1 MKPIWIVD
9 DDQSI
14 RFVLE
19 KALLREELPTRSF
32 TNPREVLAALDEI
45 GDEDVDNQG
54 PQVLVS
60 DIRMPGGSGLDL
72 LAKVKERHPGLPVII
87 MTAFSDLDSA
97 VSAFQGGAF
106 EYLPKPFDLPKAVEL
121 IRRAV
126 EESQREEVAEERMAA
141 TPEMLGQAPAM
152 QDVFRAIGRL
162 SQSNVTVMITG
173 ESGSG
178 KELVARALHKHSP
191 RANGPFVAINTAAI
205 PKDLLESELFGH
217 ERGAFTGAQT
227 MRRGRFEQAEGG
239 TLFLD
244 EIGDM
249 PFDLQT
255 RLLRVLSDGHFY
267 RVGGHN
273 AVKANV
279 RVIAATHQ
287 DLEQRVKDGVFRE
300 DLFHRLNVIRLRLPA
315 LRERKED
322 VPMLTRHFLQQ
333 SAKQLGVEPKRIAD
347 NALAQLGAFNFPGN
361 VRQLENICHWLTVMA
376 PAQVIEAKDLPPE
389 VLGMQG
395 ASGAINST
403 SFHPAAPVLEQEPV
417 AELAAVFASPAA
429 TALPASVLA
438 QPIAIPAS
446 DMVLSDAGRG
456 ESAPVPISGL
466 GRSAAWE
473 QGLEL
478 EALELLA
485 SGRHDVWDELTRRFE
500 SKLILTALANTRGR
514 RIEAAQK
521 LGIGRNTI
529 TRKIQELGLERA
541 SGCGEV
547 GRWPAF
553 LWVIRRSRSPAHD
566 RWGVRSCAWPG
577 RSRRR

>member
-19 KALLREELPTRSF
+19 KALAREDLPVRSF
-32 TNPREVLAALDEI
+32 TNPRDVLAALDD
-45 GDEDVDNQG
+45 DE

-60 DIRMPGGSGLDL
+60 DIRMPGGSGIDL
-72 LAKVKERHPGLPVII
+72 LAQVKERHPGLPVII

-126 EESQREEVAEERMAA
+126 DESLREEVRDERLAQM
-141 TPEMLGQAPAM
+141 PEMLGQAPAM

-162 SQSNVTVMITG
+162 SQSNVTVLITG

-191 RANGPFVAINTAAI
+191 RASGPFVAINTAAI

-227 MRRGRFEQAEGG
+227 TRRGRFEQADGG

-255 RLLRVLSDGHFY
+255 RLLRVLSDGQFY

-273 AVKANV
+273 PMRANV

-287 DLEQRVKDGVFRE
+287 NLEDRVKQGVFRE
-300 DLFHRLNVIRLRLPA
+300 DLFHRLNVIRLRLPP
-315 LRERKED
+315 LRERRED
-322 VPMLTRHFLQQ
+322 IPALARYFLQK
-333 SAKQLGVEPKRIAD
+333 SAKELGVEAKRISDA
-347 NALAQLGAFNFPGN
+347 ALARLVAFDFPGN
-361 VRQLENICHWLTVMA
+361 VRQLENVCHWLTVMA
-376 PAQVIEAKDLPPE
+376 PAQVIEDKDLPPE
-389 VLGMQG
+389 LLGE
-395 ASGAINST
+395 ATLSPKPPVAVVA
-403 SFHPAAPVLEQEPV
+403 PAAAAPEAPAAMPASQPLGDV
-417 AELAAVFASPAA
+417 AMPALAA
-429 TALPASVLA
+429 ALP
-438 QPIAIPAS
+438 S
-446 DMVLSDAGRG
+446 DGDWLKDLEREARQLLDAGQ
-456 ESAPVPISGL
+456 P
-466 GRSAAWE
+466 
-473 QGLEL
+473 
-478 EALELLA
+478 
-485 SGRHDVWDELTRRFE
+485 DVLDTLTRRFE
-500 SKLILTALANTRGR
+500 AQLIHTALELTRGR

-529 TRKIQELGLERA
+529 TRKIQELGL
-541 SGCGEV
+541 
-547 GRWPAF
+547 
-553 LWVIRRSRSPAHD
+553 D
-566 RWGVRSCAWPG
+566 D
-577 RSRRR
+577 

>member
-1 MKPIWIVD
+1 
-9 DDQSI
+9 
-14 RFVLE
+14 
-19 KALLREELPTRSF
+19 
-32 TNPREVLAALDEI
+32 
-45 GDEDVDNQG
+45 
-54 PQVLVS
+54 
-60 DIRMPGGSGLDL
+60 LDL
-72 LAKVKERHPGLPVII
+72 LTQVKQQLPALPVII

-97 VSAFQGGAF
+97 VSAFQNGAF
-106 EYLPKPFDLPKAVEL
+106 EYLPKPFDLPKAIEL
-121 IRRAV
+121 IRRAL
-126 EESQREEVAEERMAA
+126 EESQREEVAEELMAA

-227 MRRGRFEQAEGG
+227 SRRGRFEQAEGG

-267 RVGGHN
+267 RVGGHS

-287 DLEQRVKDGVFRE
+287 DLEQRVKEGAFRE

-315 LRERKED
+315 LRERRED
-322 VPMLTRHFLQQ
+322 VQVLTKHFLLQ
-333 SAKQLGVEPKRIAD
+333 SAQQLGVEPKRISEQ
-347 NALAQLGAFNFPGN
+347 ALEILGHFNFPGN

-376 PAQVIEAKDLPPE
+376 PAQMIEAKDLPPE
-389 VLGMQG
+389 VL
-395 ASGAINST
+395 SPIN
-403 SFHPAAPVLEQEPV
+403 ALN
-417 AELAAVFASPAA
+417 ASPQVAFSTGEFVPLSENTQVTA
-429 TALPASVLA
+429 TSASSPALVNLGAH
-438 QPIAIPAS
+438 
-446 DMVLSDAGRG
+446 AGW
-456 ESAPVPISGL
+456 ESA
-466 GRSAAWE
+466 
-473 QGLEL
+473 LEV
-478 EALELLA
+478 EALQLL
-485 SGRHDVWDELTRRFE
+485 GTDRQDVWDVLTRRFE
-500 SKLILTALANTRGR
+500 SLLIQAALATTRGR
-514 RIEAAQK
+514 RIEAAVK

-529 TRKIQELGLERA
+529 TRKIQELHIEG
-541 SGCGEV
+541 
-547 GRWPAF
+547 
-553 LWVIRRSRSPAHD
+553 
-566 RWGVRSCAWPG
+566 
-577 RSRRR
+577 

>member
-1 MKPIWIVD
+1 
-9 DDQSI
+9 
-14 RFVLE
+14 
-19 KALLREELPTRSF
+19 
-32 TNPREVLAALDEI
+32 
-45 GDEDVDNQG
+45 
-54 PQVLVS
+54 
-60 DIRMPGGSGLDL
+60 MPGGSGLDL
-72 LAKVKERHPGLPVII
+72 LTEVKQRLPGLPVII

-97 VSAFQGGAF
+97 VSAFQNGAF
-106 EYLPKPFDLPKAVEL
+106 EYLPKPFDLPKAIEL
-121 IRRAV
+121 IRRAL
-126 EESQREEVAEERMAA
+126 EESQREEVAEELMAA

-227 MRRGRFEQAEGG
+227 SRRGRFEQAEGG

-267 RVGGHN
+267 RVGGHS

-287 DLEQRVKDGVFRE
+287 DLEQRVKEGVFRE

-315 LRERKED
+315 LRERRED
-322 VPMLTRHFLQQ
+322 VHVLTKHFLLQ
-333 SAKQLGVEPKRIAD
+333 SAQQLGVEPKRISEQ
-347 NALAQLGAFNFPGN
+347 ALEILSHFNFPGN

-376 PAQVIEAKDLPPE
+376 PAQMIESKDLPPE
-389 VLGMQG
+389 VVSPTANVVLATAPLTSD
-395 ASGAINST
+395 ASG
-403 SFHPAAPVLEQEPV
+403 PAAEISAPGH
-417 AELAAVFASPAA
+417 
-429 TALPASVLA
+429 TAPASSLVNLG
-438 QPIAIPAS
+438 PH
-446 DMVLSDAGRG
+446 AGW
-456 ESAPVPISGL
+456 ESA
-466 GRSAAWE
+466 
-473 QGLEL
+473 LEV
-478 EALELLA
+478 EALQLL
-485 SGRHDVWDELTRRFE
+485 STDRQDVWDVLTRRFE
-500 SKLILTALANTRGR
+500 SLLIQAALATTRGR
-514 RIEAAQK
+514 RIEAAVK

-529 TRKIQELGLERA
+529 TRKIQELHIEG
-541 SGCGEV
+541 
-547 GRWPAF
+547 
-553 LWVIRRSRSPAHD
+553 
-566 RWGVRSCAWPG
+566 
-577 RSRRR
+577 

>member
-19 KALLREELPTRSF
+19 KALLRENLPTRSF
-32 TNPREVLAALDEI
+32 TSPREVLAALEVATEAD
-45 GDEDVDNQG
+45 G
-54 PQVLVS
+54 PQIMVS

-72 LAKVKERHPGLPVII
+72 LEKVKARLPGLPVII

-106 EYLPKPFDLPKAVEL
+106 EYLPKPFDLHKAVEL

-141 TPEMLGQAPAM
+141 APEMLGQAPAM

-162 SQSNVTVMITG
+162 SQSMVTVMITG

-191 RANGPFVAINTAAI
+191 RANSPFIAINTAAI

-227 MRRGRFEQAEGG
+227 LRRGRFEQADGG

-255 RLLRVLSDGHFY
+255 RLLRVLSDGNFY

-287 DLEQRVKDGVFRE
+287 DLEQRVKEGSFRE

-315 LRERKED
+315 LRERRED
-322 VPMLTRHFLQQ
+322 VFMLTRHFLQQ
-333 SAKQLGVEPKRIAD
+333 SARQLGVEPKRISDA
-347 NALAQLGAFNFPGN
+347 ALQQLSQFGFPGN

-376 PAQVIEAKDLPPE
+376 PAQVVEPKDLPPE
-389 VLGMQG
+389 VLDATQGM
-395 ASGAINST
+395 SRP
-403 SFHPAAPVLEQEPV
+403 PAQAETIEV
-417 AELAAVFASPAA
+417 ARPERPAA
-429 TALPASVLA
+429 TEPAA
-438 QPIAIPAS
+438 AINAGENFAPPIADGIAGNGLHWES
-446 DMVLSDAGRG
+446 GLEAEAMALLTAGR
-456 ESAPVPISGL
+456 S
-466 GRSAAWE
+466 
-473 QGLEL
+473 
-478 EALELLA
+478 
-485 SGRHDVWDELTRRFE
+485 DVWDVLTRRFE
-500 SKLILTALANTRGR
+500 SRLIQTALANTHGR
-514 RIEAAQK
+514 RIEAAHK

-529 TRKIQELGLERA
+529 TRKIQDLNLE
-541 SGCGEV
+541 
-547 GRWPAF
+547 
-553 LWVIRRSRSPAHD
+553 
-566 RWGVRSCAWPG
+566 
-577 RSRRR
+577 

>member
-19 KALLREELPTRSF
+19 KALQREGLPCRSF
-32 TNPREVLAALDEI
+32 TNPREVLQALEREE
-45 GDEDVDNQG
+45 GG

-72 LAKVKERHPGLPVII
+72 LAQVKQRLPGLPVII
-87 MTAFSDLDSA
+87 MTAYSDLDSA
-97 VSAFQGGAF
+97 VSAFSSGAF
-106 EYLPKPFDLPKAVEL
+106 EYLPKPFDLPKAIEL

-126 EESQREEVAEERMAA
+126 EESLREEVVEEPSDE

-162 SQSNVTVMITG
+162 AQSHVTVLITG

-191 RANGPFVAINTAAI
+191 RASGPFVAINTAAI

-227 MRRGRFEQAEGG
+227 SRRGRFEQADGG

-267 RVGGHN
+267 RVGGHSGI
-273 AVKANV
+273 KANV

-287 DLEQRVKDGVFRE
+287 DLEQRVKEGGFRE

-315 LRERKED
+315 LRERRED
-322 VPMLTRHFLQQ
+322 IPMLTRHFLQR
-333 SAKQLGVEPKRIAD
+333 SAQQLGMEPKRISEA
-347 NALAQLGAFNFPGN
+347 AMAQLGQFHFPGN

-376 PAQVIEAKDLPPE
+376 PAQVIELKDLPPE
-389 VLGMQG
+389 VLHLLPEG
-395 ASGAINST
+395 ADAALASPTAPAT
-403 SFHPAAPVLEQEPV
+403 SWSLPV
-417 AELAAVFASPAA
+417 AAS
-429 TALPASVLA
+429 TAASV
-438 QPIAIPAS
+438 
-446 DMVLSDAGRG
+446 AG
-456 ESAPVPISGL
+456 
-466 GRSAAWE
+466 SAALSPSPGILPLQGWE
-473 QGLEL
+473 GALES
-478 EALELLA
+478 EALQLLGE
-485 SGRHDVWDELTRRFE
+485 GRHDVWDVLTRKFE
-500 SKLILTALANTRGR
+500 SRLILAALSTTRGR

-529 TRKIQELGLERA
+529 TRKIQELG
-541 SGCGEV
+541 
-547 GRWPAF
+547 
-553 LWVIRRSRSPAHD
+553 ID
-566 RWGVRSCAWPG
+566 D
-577 RSRRR
+577 

>member
-19 KALLREELPTRSF
+19 KALLREGLPTRSF
-32 TNPREVLAALDEI
+32 TNPREVIKALDS
-45 GDEDVDNQG
+45 EDPQGG

-72 LAKVKERHPGLPVII
+72 LATIKQRLPGLPVII

-97 VSAFQGGAF
+97 VSAFSSGAF

-126 EESQREEVAEERMAA
+126 GESQREEVTEEKQVDA
-141 TPEMLGQAPAM
+141 PEMLGQAPAM
-152 QDVFRAIGRL
+152 QDVFRGIGRL
-162 SQSNVTVMITG
+162 AQSHVTVLITG

-178 KELVARALHKHSP
+178 KELVAHALHKHSP
-191 RANGPFVAINTAAI
+191 RAGQPFVAINTAAI

-217 ERGAFTGAQT
+217 ERGAFTGAQAS
-227 MRRGRFEQAEGG
+227 RRGRFEQADGG

-255 RLLRVLSDGHFY
+255 RLLRVLSDGNFY
-267 RVGGHN
+267 RVGGHS

-287 DLEQRVKDGVFRE
+287 DLEQRVKEGVFRE

-315 LRERKED
+315 LRERRED
-322 VPMLTRHFLQQ
+322 VPMLARYFLQR
-333 SAKQLGVEPKRIAD
+333 SAQQLGVEPKRISDA
-347 NALAQLGAFNFPGN
+347 ALDRLSHFQFPGN

-376 PAQVIEAKDLPPE
+376 PAQVIEVKDLPPE
-389 VLGMQG
+389 VLDNRG
-395 ASGAINST
+395 ALAPSAQPL
-403 SFHPAAPVLEQEPV
+403 PAASTDGPEPAAFSAPGVDALQALESLVLGTQSATATSGSPVLVGAASAWEPGLEQE
-417 AELAAVFASPAA
+417 
-429 TALPASVLA
+429 ALN
-438 QPIAIPAS
+438 
-446 DMVLSDAGRG
+446 
-456 ESAPVPISGL
+456 
-466 GRSAAWE
+466 
-473 QGLEL
+473 
-478 EALELLA
+478 LLN
-485 SGRHDVWDELTRRFE
+485 SGRTDVWDVLTRRFE
-500 SKLILTALANTRGR
+500 TSLIQAALATTRGR

-529 TRKIQELGLERA
+529 TRKIQELG
-541 SGCGEV
+541 
-547 GRWPAF
+547 
-553 LWVIRRSRSPAHD
+553 ID
-566 RWGVRSCAWPG
+566 D
-577 RSRRR
+577 

>member
-19 KALLREELPTRSF
+19 KALLRENLPTRSF
-32 TNPREVLAALDEI
+32 TSPREVLQALDSASE
-45 GDEDVDNQG
+45 EDQ
-54 PQVLVS
+54 PQILVS
-60 DIRMPGGSGLDL
+60 DIRMPGGSGLEL
-72 LAKVKERHPGLPVII
+72 LTKVKERMPMLPVII
-87 MTAFSDLDSA
+87 MTAYSDLDSA

-126 EESQREEVAEERMAA
+126 DESQREQAQSDLQDE

-162 SQSNVTVMITG
+162 SQSHVTVMITG

-191 RANGPFVAINTAAI
+191 RGDTGTKGPFVAINTAAI

-217 ERGAFTGAQT
+217 ERGAFTGAQAT
-227 MRRGRFEQAEGG
+227 RRGRFEQAEGG

-255 RLLRVLSDGHFY
+255 RLLRVLSDGNFY
-267 RVGGHN
+267 RVGGHS
-273 AVKANV
+273 AIKANV

-287 DLEQRVKDGVFRE
+287 DLEKRVKEGAFRE

-315 LRERKED
+315 LRERRED
-322 VPMLTRHFLQQ
+322 IPTLTRHFLQQ
-333 SAKQLGVEPKRIAD
+333 SALQLGVEPKRISDA
-347 NALAQLGAFNFPGN
+347 AQSRMNQFNFPGN

-376 PAQVIEAKDLPPE
+376 PAQVIEPKDLPPE
-389 VLGMQG
+389 VWGL
-395 ASGAINST
+395 ANESG
-403 SFHPAAPVLEQEPV
+403 P
-417 AELAAVFASPAA
+417 
-429 TALPASVLA
+429 LA
-438 QPIAIPAS
+438 QHVMDDDTTYAHTHDDDVQEATSKTKTSPV
-446 DMVLSDAGRG
+446 VLNLPGAD
-456 ESAPVPISGL
+456 
-466 GRSAAWE
+466 WE
-473 QGLEL
+473 QGF
-478 EALELLA
+478 EAEAMSLLVA
-485 SGRHDVWDELTRRFE
+485 GRTDVWDAMVTRVEAR
-500 SKLILTALANTRGR
+500 LIQTALATTRGR

-529 TRKIQELGLERA
+529 TRKIQELGIE
-541 SGCGEV
+541 E
-547 GRWPAF
+547 
-553 LWVIRRSRSPAHD
+553 
-566 RWGVRSCAWPG
+566 
-577 RSRRR
+577 